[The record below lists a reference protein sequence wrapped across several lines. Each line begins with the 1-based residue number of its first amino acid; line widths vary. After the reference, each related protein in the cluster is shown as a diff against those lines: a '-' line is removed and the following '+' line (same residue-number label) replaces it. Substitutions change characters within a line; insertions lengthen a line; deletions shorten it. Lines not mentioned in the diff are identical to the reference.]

1 MSILPKYPFDGQQFV
16 DAYHII
22 WEYRESTHEW
32 FIKGLQDDT
41 PIADENI
48 IGLMTPHQLKILD
61 SSNNGNFSIIIDT
74 KLVERNLHPQPVY
87 SGTALSIISDLYDHK
102 LFTYENIDKDKYKG
116 YTIVI
121 NNESSIILGNDY
133 NYIILDKQINIS
145 DGDKFFIV
153 ESHEYNDQGLITG
166 DIEFVSE
173 SINFTELTKSTK
185 DGDCCT
191 PYYNIGLSLSD
202 DFIESYLLE
211 IPGCKGD
218 CGPQGDQGE
227 DGTDGYDPTG
237 PQGDPGEDG
246 IDRNDETS
254 FLTSVIV
261 TDNDSISNEAIVE
274 LKLDKDDGILYAIKA
289 NISNN
294 AEDADKLIVYPTFR
308 DIELL
313 GNDENL
319 KFNIID
325 EDNTQT
331 TNDNVLILKNGVN
344 GDYTAVQSAPL
355 REVIQLIINKYK
367 EQYIKIKDKINK
379 NLIDYVYNKYNN
391 AKNIL
396 MELAEELSKCEWGMP
411 IDFSLS
417 LSDDKCNTT
426 KKDSPA
432 PSDTNPQS
440 GGGGGGGGGAG
451 ASAVAIAKASVFIA
465 IGKGSGLIPSDT
477 PDQQITHTPIDTIEV
492 PADSDEIP
500 IRMNGSATL
509 PAGIYTISYNNGSIY
524 SPDDGIHIVGGAGSG
539 VGLEAKSYDIN
550 GNMTTYT
557 MPDPA
562 SLGFDNSELGY
573 DQIELQSAYSNTDI
587 ALTTMMIK
595 LDDRGMITLKAGTGS
610 GNGIGSIY
618 VDVCCIQIENC

>member
-22 WEYRESTHEW
+22 WEYREATHEW

-41 PIADENI
+41 PIADENT

-74 KLVERNLHPQPVY
+74 KLIERNLHPQPVY
-87 SGTALSIISDLYDHK
+87 SGTALSMISDLYDYK

-133 NYIILDKQINIS
+133 NYIILDKQINVS

-153 ESHEYNDQGLITG
+153 ESHKYNDQGLITG
-166 DIEFVSE
+166 NIEFVSE
-173 SINFTELTKSTK
+173 SIDFTELVKSTK

-218 CGPQGDQGE
+218 CGPEGDQGE
-227 DGTDGYDPTG
+227 DGIDGYDPTG

-254 FLTSVIV
+254 FLTSVSV

-274 LKLDKDDGILYAIKA
+274 LKLDKDNGILYAIKA

-294 AEDADKLIVYPTFR
+294 DENADKLIVYPTFR

-325 EDNTQT
+325 EDNIQT
-331 TNDNVLILKNGVN
+331 TDDNILILKNGVN
-344 GDYTAVQSAPL
+344 GEYTAVQLTPL

-367 EQYIKIKDKINK
+367 EQYIKIKSKIDKD
-379 NLIDYVYNKYNN
+379 LIEYVYGKYNDT
-391 AKNIL
+391 KNIL
-396 MELAEELSKCEWGMP
+396 MELAEELSKCEWNMP

-440 GGGGGGGGGAG
+440 GGGGGGGGAG

-477 PDQQITHTPIDTIEV
+477 PDQQITCTPVDTIEI
-492 PADSDEIP
+492 PADSDDIP

-509 PAGIYTISYNNGSIY
+509 PEGIYTISYNNGSIY
-524 SPDDGIHIVGGAGSG
+524 SPNDGIHIVGGVGSG
-539 VGLEAKSYDIN
+539 VGLEATSYDIN
-550 GNMTTYT
+550 GNVTTYT

-573 DQIELQSAYSNTDI
+573 DQTELQSAYSSIDI
-587 ALTTMMIK
+587 ALTTMMVK

-610 GNGIGSIY
+610 GNGTGSIY